1 MTDKLS
7 TQPYRGTRDFLPEEM
22 SVRLQVFDRLYRA
35 VESFGYVRYDGPLLE
50 PVEMYEAKSGQ
61 ELVNEQLYT
70 LTDRGERR
78 LALRPE
84 MTPTVARLIAANRG
98 KLSFPVRWYSHPNC
112 FRYER
117 PQRGRVREHWQI
129 NVDLFGAESAE
140 AEAEIFGVI
149 HRMMR
154 ALGAT
159 PQDYLVRVSDRA
171 LVQTAMQ
178 SHARIPDALV
188 RGVFQITDRWEK
200 VDLETSRQSLREL
213 GLDEEQVARI
223 VDLVGRD
230 LDGICALVPAETVA
244 ASRVVTAIRAG
255 LVDGPVRFDP
265 LITRGF
271 DYYTSTVFEVFDVS
285 AENRRALFGGG
296 RYDNLVALFSD
307 ERIAGIGFGMGDVT
321 LINFLE
327 THGLLPAP
335 RVAPDVEL
343 LVGDGEGL
351 RVAARPVLAALRDA
365 GLRVVTPL
373 ERRAIGKELKAAAK
387 RGTRVVVMVQDE
399 EWKRGAVVVR
409 DLDRSVQSEVA
420 AAEIAAAVRAI
431 LG

>member
-149 HRMMR
+149 HQMMR

-178 SHARIPDALV
+178 SHARIPDAMV

-200 VDLETSRQSLREL
+200 VELETSRQSLREL

-343 LVGDGEGL
+343 LVGDGEDL
-351 RVAARPVLAALRDA
+351 RAAARPILAALRDT

-387 RGTRVVVMVQDE
+387 RGTRVVVMVQEE
-399 EWKRGAVVVR
+399 EWKRGAAVVR